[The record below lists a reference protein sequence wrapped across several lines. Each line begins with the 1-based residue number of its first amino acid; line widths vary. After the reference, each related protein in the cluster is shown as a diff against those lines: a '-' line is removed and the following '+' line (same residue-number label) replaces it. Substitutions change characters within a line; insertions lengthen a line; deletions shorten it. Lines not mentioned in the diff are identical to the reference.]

1 MEVHLTP
8 EQQHQL
14 AELASQRGRDA
25 DALAQEAI
33 SRYLAEEARF
43 IEAVKLGEAAL
54 QRGEYLTHEQVG
66 ERLNRLFRPRCRWKS
81 GGQPLPQTI
90 CNPYFSTSKKTI
102 PPLPLTPCTPSM
114 TAVPSC
120 GRYPTS

>member
-1 MEVHLTP
+1 MILAWGGWRGVDTSPLRSYTAIMEVHPTP

-14 AELASQRGRDA
+14 AELATQRGRDA

-43 IEAVKLGEAAL
+43 IEAVKLGEEAL

-66 ERLNRLFRPRCRWKS
+66 ERLDRLFQR
-81 GGQPLPQTI
+81 
-90 CNPYFSTSKKTI
+90 
-102 PPLPLTPCTPSM
+102 
-114 TAVPSC
+114 
-120 GRYPTS
+120 